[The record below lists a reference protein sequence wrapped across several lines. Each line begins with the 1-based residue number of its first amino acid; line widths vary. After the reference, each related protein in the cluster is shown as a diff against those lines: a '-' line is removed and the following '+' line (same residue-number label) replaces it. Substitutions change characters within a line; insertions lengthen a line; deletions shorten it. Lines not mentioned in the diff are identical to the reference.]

1 MMFKTNSASAISTK
15 VKKGMKTILLFD
27 MDGVLLEP
35 RGYHR
40 ALQETVQTI
49 GESLGFKNPQL
60 SQKEIYAFEAAGI
73 TSEWDSAALI
83 LGLMMKEIWQT
94 QPEMNPPETL
104 TSTPKGNR
112 TRQTPDWRAFLT
124 KLDKR
129 EETQRTPRERAADV
143 LKKDLSSDKQ
153 AMIENLVAGAH
164 EARRSITHRTFQE
177 FVLGSKRFQKVY
189 QLQPQLNCRSY
200 LEQFDRPLLSSQSS
214 QKLSDWLTKG
224 GQSSAILTNRPS
236 RPLEDHFSTPEAEM
250 GAALVGLEDLPVIG
264 HGEMAWLA
272 EEREQP
278 LDDIRKPSPV
288 HALAALLVSLGTP
301 KLQAL
306 LASQQLV
313 YDKHAGEI
321 WQNLHKSTVY
331 VFEDTPPGFQS
342 ARSAQKILDR
352 AGFDLELSLI
362 GIAVDE
368 EKGVALKNLGG
379 EVYPNIDLA
388 LREQILSL

>member
-1 MMFKTNSASAISTK
+1 
-15 VKKGMKTILLFD
+15 MKTILLFD

-40 ALQETVQTI
+40 ALQDTVQTM
-49 GESLGFKNPQL
+49 GESLGFINPQL
-60 SQKEIYAFEAAGI
+60 SQQEIYAFEAAGI
-73 TSEWDSAALI
+73 TSEWDSAALF

-104 TSTPKGNR
+104 TSTPAGSR
-112 TRQTPDWRAFLT
+112 TRQTPDWRTFLT
-124 KLDKR
+124 RLDKR
-129 EETQRTPRERAADV
+129 QDTQRTPRERAADV
-143 LKKDLSSDKQ
+143 LKEELSSDKQ
-153 AMIENLVAGAH
+153 EIIEDLVAGAH
-164 EARRSITHRTFQE
+164 EARRSITHRIFQE
-177 FVLGSKRFQKVY
+177 FVLGSERFQKVY
-189 QLQPQLNCRSY
+189 QLRPQFNCRSY

-214 QKLSDWLTKG
+214 QKLSDWLSIE

-236 RPLEDHFSTPEAEM
+236 RPLEDHFGTPEAEM

-301 KLQAL
+301 KLQSL
-306 LASQQLV
+306 LASQKLV
-313 YDKHAGEI
+313 YKKHAGEI
-321 WQNLHKSTVY
+321 WQDLHKSTVY

-342 ARSAQKILDR
+342 ARSALKILDR
-352 AGFDLELSLI
+352 AGFDLDLSLI

-368 EKGVALKNLGG
+368 QKGTALRNLGG
-379 EVYPNIDLA
+379 KVYPNIDLA
-388 LREQILSL
+388 LQEQILAL

>member
-1 MMFKTNSASAISTK
+1 
-15 VKKGMKTILLFD
+15 MKTILLFD

-40 ALQETVQTI
+40 ALQDTVQTM
-49 GESLGFKNPQL
+49 GESLGFINPQL
-60 SQKEIYAFEAAGI
+60 SQQEIYAFEAAGI
-73 TSEWDSAALI
+73 TSEWDSAALF

-104 TSTPKGNR
+104 TSTPAGSR
-112 TRQTPDWRAFLT
+112 TRQTPDWRTFLT
-124 KLDKR
+124 RLDKR
-129 EETQRTPRERAADV
+129 QDTQRSPRERAADV
-143 LKKDLSSDKQ
+143 LKEELSSDKQ
-153 AMIENLVAGAH
+153 EIIEDLVAGAH
-164 EARRSITHRTFQE
+164 EARRSITHRIFQE
-177 FVLGSKRFQKVY
+177 FVLGSERFQKVY
-189 QLQPQLNCRSY
+189 QLRPQFNCRSY

-214 QKLSDWLTKG
+214 QKLSDWLSIG

-236 RPLEDHFSTPEAEM
+236 RPLEDHFGTPEAEM

-301 KLQAL
+301 KLQSL
-306 LASQQLV
+306 LASQKLV
-313 YDKHAGEI
+313 YKKHAGEI
-321 WQNLHKSTVY
+321 WQDLHKSTVY

-342 ARSAQKILDR
+342 ARSALKILDR
-352 AGFDLELSLI
+352 AGFDLDLSLI

-368 EKGVALKNLGG
+368 QKGTALRNLGG
-379 EVYPNIDLA
+379 KVYPNIDLA
-388 LREQILSL
+388 LQEQILAL

>member
-1 MMFKTNSASAISTK
+1 
-15 VKKGMKTILLFD
+15 MKTILLFD

-40 ALQETVQTI
+40 ALQETVQKI

-73 TSEWDSAALI
+73 SSEWDSAALI
-83 LGLMMKEIWQT
+83 LGLMMREIWQT
-94 QPEMNPPETL
+94 QPAMNPPETL
-104 TSTPKGNR
+104 TSTPTGSR
-112 TRQTPDWRAFLT
+112 TRQTPDWRAILT

-129 EETQRTPRERAADV
+129 QETQRTPRERASDV
-143 LKKDLSSDKQ
+143 LKNGLSSDKQ
-153 AMIENLVAGAH
+153 EIIHNLVAGAH

-177 FVLGSKRFQKVY
+177 FVLGSERFHKVY
-189 QLQPQLNCRSY
+189 QLRPQFNCRSY

-214 QKLSDWLTKG
+214 QKLSDWLSIE

-236 RPLEDHFSTPEAEM
+236 RPLEDHFGTPEAEM
-250 GAALVGLEDLPVIG
+250 GAALVGLEDLPIIG

-272 EEREQP
+272 EQCEQP

-306 LASQQLV
+306 LTSQKLV
-313 YDKHAGEI
+313 YKKQAGEI
-321 WQNLHKSTVY
+321 WQNLHQSTVY

-342 ARSAQKILDR
+342 ARSAEKILSR
-352 AGFDLELSLI
+352 AGFDLDLSLI

-368 EKGVALKNLGG
+368 EKGGALRSWGR
-379 EVYPNIDLA
+379 EVYPNINLA
-388 LREQILSL
+388 LREQILR